1 MDQAPLTGLP
11 ARAGIGLRAPHHR
24 EMVATRPAAGW
35 LEVHSENFFGPGGE
49 PLRVLE
55 NLRQGYAISLHGVG
69 LSLGSSDELS
79 MLHLG
84 KLKALVERIDPAA
97 VSEHLSWSGIG
108 GQCLHDLLPLPLT
121 REAQAHFCQRVD
133 QVQTI
138 LKRPLLIENLSS
150 YLRFK
155 GAEMSEGEFLG
166 GIARRTGC
174 GLLLDVNNLY
184 VSARNLGT
192 DPLAFM
198 AALPAA
204 QVAEIH
210 LAGYEEE
217 EDLLVDTHSRPVH
230 DPVWALYE
238 AALARFGP
246 VPTLIEWDNDLPSLS
261 RLLAEAGAAQ
271 ARMDVT
277 RTEVRHAL
285 AA

>member
-1 MDQAPLTGLP
+1 MDQAHLTRLP
-11 ARAGIGLRAPHHR
+11 ARAGIGLRAPHHG

-55 NLRQGYAISLHGVG
+55 DLRQDYAISLHGVG
-69 LSLGSSDELS
+69 LSLGSLDELS

-84 KLKALVERIDPAA
+84 KLKVLVERIDPAA

-121 REAQAHFCQRVD
+121 REAQNHFCRRVD

-155 GAEMSEGEFLG
+155 GAEMSEGEFFG

-230 DPVWALYE
+230 EPVWALYE

-261 RLLAEAGAAQ
+261 RLLAEARAAQ
-271 ARMDVT
+271 ARMDGIST
-277 RTEVRHAL
+277 GMRHAL